1 MSGAAATQRLVQ
13 IHRRLGLAKKPKKK
27 LPRQVY
33 PKTIEAAYQ
42 KGLLNIVDHV
52 RATLIPL
59 SKELP
64 SLLASAVASRRM
76 DANEGRRAQQL
87 IEAARSKMADAV
99 KPHQVEDLAR
109 SFAAQTASY
118 QRVQLGRQVHAAL
131 GVDVPFTDPKLK
143 PMTEHFVSE
152 NVSLIKSI
160 PHTLH
165 DDVEQMVTRAVAN
178 GTLHSD
184 LEDQIASRFGV
195 AQSDAARIARD
206 QIGKFYGQVNHA
218 RQREIGITRFIWR
231 TVGDQRVRDEHDEL
245 QAESESEPFRFDD
258 PPETD
263 DGPALPGQPIQCRC
277 YAEPVF
283 EDLDMDDDDSD
294 DDDSQESDDES
305 DDDSPD
311 DDEQDDD
318 EDR

>member
-1 MSGAAATQRLVQ
+1 VSGAAATKRLVQ
-13 IHRRLGLAKKPKKK
+13 IHRRLGLAGKPRQR
-27 LPRQVY
+27 LPRQIY
-33 PKTIEAAYQ
+33 PHLIEQQYL
-42 KGLLNIVDHV
+42 KVLTNVVDHV
-52 RATLIPL
+52 RATLVPL

-64 SLLASAVASRRM
+64 SLLVSASNSRRV

-87 IEAARSKMADAV
+87 VDAARDRMTEAI

-131 GVDVPFTDPKLK
+131 GIDVPFRDPTARA
-143 PMTEHFVSE
+143 MSEHFVSE
-152 NVSLIKSI
+152 NVSLIKTI
-160 PHTLH
+160 PNRLH
-165 DDVEQMVTRAVAN
+165 DDVEKMVTRAVAN

-195 AQSDAARIARD
+195 AKSDAARIARD

-245 QAESESEPFRFDD
+245 MAQSENEPFSFDD
-258 PPETD
+258 PPQTE
-263 DGPALPGQPIQCRC
+263 DGPALPGEPVQCRC

-283 EDLDMDDDDSD
+283 DDLHPEEDDEDDEGPSESD
-294 DDDSQESDDES
+294 DDDRDP
-305 DDDSPD
+305 DSPD
-311 DDEQDDD
+311 DDEDD
-318 EDR
+318 ED